1 MMAGLTLGSVAAGTP
16 MQGFAPS
23 HQDNMN
29 GEYPLSKTPGGK
41 ASHIKRF
48 ADYPGGV
55 ESFEVYSPPMTTL
68 YSQVWWS
75 PLPPVDLPADIVRR
89 YNGTAMALVGWEV
102 DQVRRT
108 SEGVEKSVPMSAS
121 YNHHWDSWLIGAE
134 ARVRKV
140 SLSGPDDP
148 AAADLAGR
156 RSGCGAELPWDQP
169 QYVVEGPEWSVRGH
183 PTHAALTSGNG
194 GEFRKTLHGFAP
206 GYALVVDSPAQLQIT
221 PMNIDTWNREAM
233 DLTGPVPPP
242 FVAGPLPRASLA
254 PKGAQHS
261 GLLECPMTTRL
272 TKAVDSAT

>member
-169 QYVVEGPEWSVRGH
+169 QYVVEGPEWS
-183 PTHAALTSGNG
+183 A
-194 GEFRKTLHGFAP
+194 
-206 GYALVVDSPAQLQIT
+206 
-221 PMNIDTWNREAM
+221 
-233 DLTGPVPPP
+233 
-242 FVAGPLPRASLA
+242 RASPVHL
-254 PKGAQHS
+254 PLWS
-261 GLLECPMTTRL
+261 SVPDPSPDTSPTPPL
-272 TKAVDSAT
+272 TVP